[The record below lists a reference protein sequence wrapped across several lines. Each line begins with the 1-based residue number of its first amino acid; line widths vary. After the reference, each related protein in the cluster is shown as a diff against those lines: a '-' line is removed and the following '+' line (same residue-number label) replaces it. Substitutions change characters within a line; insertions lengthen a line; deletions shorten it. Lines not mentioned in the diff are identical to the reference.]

1 MLGKGEGHHMIQVHA
16 VTARP
21 SAGVEEERQALLMA
35 IQDVS
40 EIAVT
45 EDQTSSH
52 ERVRILS
59 RNALKSIQ
67 QSLIN

>member
-1 MLGKGEGHHMIQVHA
+1 MIQVHA

>member
-1 MLGKGEGHHMIQVHA
+1 MTQVHA
-16 VTARP
+16 VAARA

-35 IQDVS
+35 VQDGS

-52 ERVRILS
+52 KRVRILS
-59 RNALKSIQ
+59 RNALESI
-67 QSLIN
+67 